1 MTAFTSLSRAMLLG
15 WFRDR
20 SALFFSILFPLM
32 FLVLFGGVFSDMG
45 TSKTAVIQV
54 GEVPLLEQSAAGLG
68 DVLEIQKS
76 DDPAA
81 AREKVR
87 KGDVVAAISQQGDTL
102 QVSYSA
108 ADQVRSGTVQGVLR
122 QVVTQA
128 NAVGVPQ
135 RFTMTAQQVEDDSL
149 KAIQYVTPGLLSW
162 AIAMGAA
169 FGAAAT
175 LVTWREKR
183 ILRRLRLAPVALGS
197 VVGARVGVSVAIALI
212 QTAIFLV
219 VASLPFFGLQLSA
232 YWWMAIPLVVAGTLT
247 FMAIGL
253 VAGGLAK
260 SAEAAS
266 GIANLIVLPMAF
278 LSGSF
283 IPLDAAPG
291 WLQTLSN
298 VFPLKHLNQGLLD
311 VMVRGQGPLSV
322 LPELG
327 IVLAFGLVIGLIAMK
342 VFRWDSV

>member
-32 FLVLFGGVFSDMG
+32 FLVLFGGVFGDMG
-45 TSKTAVIQV
+45 TSRLAVIQV
-54 GEVPLLEQSAAGLG
+54 GQVPLLEQGAAGLG
-68 DVLEIQKS
+68 EVLEIQKS

-81 AREKVR
+81 AREKV
-87 KGDVVAAISQQGDTL
+87 KEGDVVAAISQQGDTL

-122 QVVTQA
+122 QVVSQA
-128 NAVGVPQ
+128 NAAGVPQ

-162 AIAMGAA
+162 AVAMGAA

-232 YWWMAIPLVVAGTLT
+232 YWWMSIPLIIAGTLT

-260 SAEAAS
+260 SAEAAA
-266 GIANLIVLPMAF
+266 GISNLIVLPMAF

-327 IVLAFGLVIGLIAMK
+327 IVLAFGLAISLIAMK
-342 VFRWDSV
+342 VFRWDTV

>member
-32 FLVLFGGVFSDMG
+32 FLVLFGGIFSDMG
-45 TSKTAVIQV
+45 TSKMAVIQV
-54 GEVPLLEQSAAGLG
+54 GKVPLLEQSAAGLG

-87 KGDVVAAISQQGDTL
+87 QGDVVAAISQQGDAL

-122 QVVTQA
+122 QVVAQA

-162 AIAMGAA
+162 AVAMGAA

-219 VASLPFFGLQLSA
+219 VASLPFFGLRLSA

-327 IVLAFGLVIGLIAMK
+327 IVLAFGLVISLIAMK

>member
-45 TSKTAVIQV
+45 TSKMTVIQV
-54 GEVPLLEQSAAGLG
+54 GQVPLLEQSAAGLG

-81 AREKVR
+81 AREKV
-87 KGDVVAAISQQGDTL
+87 KEGDVVAAISQQGDAL
-102 QVSYSA
+102 QVFYSA

-122 QVVTQA
+122 QVVAQA
-128 NAVGVPQ
+128 NAAGVPQ
-135 RFTMTAQQVEDDSL
+135 RFTMSAQQVEDDSL

-162 AIAMGAA
+162 AVAMGAA

-183 ILRRLRLAPVALGS
+183 ILRRLRLAPVSLGS
-197 VVGARVGVSVAIALI
+197 VVGARVGVSVVIALI
-212 QTAIFLV
+212 QTAIFLG
-219 VASLPFFGLQLSA
+219 VASLPYFGLQLSA
-232 YWWMAIPLVVAGTLT
+232 YWWMSIPLIIAGTLT

-311 VMVRGQGPLSV
+311 VMVRGQSPLSA

-327 IVLAFGLVIGLIAMK
+327 IVLAFGLVISLIAMK
-342 VFRWDSV
+342 VFRWDDV

>member
-32 FLVLFGGVFSDMG
+32 FLVLFGGIFSDMG
-45 TSKTAVIQV
+45 TSKMAVIQV
-54 GEVPLLEQSAAGLG
+54 GKVPLLEQSAAGLG

-87 KGDVVAAISQQGDTL
+87 EGDVVAAISQQGDTL

>member
-15 WFRDR
+15 WFRDK

-32 FLVLFGGVFSDMG
+32 FLVLFGGIFSDMG
-45 TSKTAVIQV
+45 TSKMAVVQV
-54 GEVPLLEQSAAGLG
+54 GKVPLLEQAAAGLG

-81 AREKVR
+81 AREKV
-87 KGDVVAAISQQGDTL
+87 KEGDVVAAISQQGDTL
-102 QVSYSA
+102 HVSYSA

-122 QVVTQA
+122 QVVSQA

-162 AIAMGAA
+162 AVAMGAA

-183 ILRRLRLAPVALGS
+183 ILRRLRLAPVSLGS

-212 QTAIFLV
+212 QTAIFLG
-219 VASLPFFGLQLSA
+219 VASLPYFGLRLSA
-232 YWWMAIPLVVAGTLT
+232 YWWMSIPLIIAGTLT

-283 IPLDAAPG
+283 IPLDASPG

-298 VFPLKHLNQGLLD
+298 VFPLKHLNQALLD

-327 IVLAFGLVIGLIAMK
+327 IVLAFGLVISLIAMK

>member
-32 FLVLFGGVFSDMG
+32 FLVLFGGIFSDMG
-45 TSKTAVIQV
+45 TSKMAVIQV
-54 GEVPLLEQSAAGLG
+54 GRVPLLEQSAAGLG

-87 KGDVVAAISQQGDTL
+87 EGDVVAAISQQGDTL

>member
-32 FLVLFGGVFSDMG
+32 FLVLFGGIFGDMG
-45 TSKTAVIQV
+45 TSKMAVIQV
-54 GEVPLLEQSAAGLG
+54 GKVPLLEQSAAGLG

-87 KGDVVAAISQQGDTL
+87 EGDVVAAISQQGDTL